1 MVGAGRSG
9 KVTKL
14 NRQVIDVPVE
24 KVPGIEK
31 LFGQMLKMD
40 MSNIPPKF
48 IKAFETTKNIAN
60 DKFKMKAI
68 YESYEL
74 DEFAGDVLKLKNG
87 TVLESKVMAEMFHN
101 SFELVFYIVTLYGYE
116 EVDEAEQN
124 MFNKLFLDNWGTAY
138 IECADSW
145 VTKTIA
151 KTLEEE
157 AIYATHSFS
166 PGQSDIPLELQ
177 TPVFDLL
184 KPEEIEVSLNDKYM
198 MHPKKTVSGIFGLK
212 LEKDENRIRPCDIC
226 ERRDTCPNVHSE
238 DF

>member
-1 MVGAGRSG
+1 
-9 KVTKL
+9 VTKL
-14 NRQVIDVPVE
+14 KRQIIDVPVE
-24 KVPGIEK
+24 KVIGIEK

-40 MSNIPPKF
+40 MKNIPPKYQ
-48 IKAFETTKNIAN
+48 KAFDRTKNIAD

-74 DEFAGDVLKLKNG
+74 EKIDGDCLKLRNG
-87 TVLESKVMAEMFHN
+87 TVIKSKIMSEIFLN

-116 EVDEAEQN
+116 EADEAEEN
-124 MFNKLFLDNWGTAY
+124 MFDKLFLDHWGTAF

-145 VTKTIA
+145 VTKTLA

-157 AIYATHSFS
+157 EIYVTHSFS
-166 PGQSDIPLELQ
+166 PGQSDIPLEMQ
-177 TPVFDLL
+177 TPIFELL
-184 KPEEIEVSLNDKYM
+184 MPDEIGVSLNSRYM
-198 MHPKKTVSGIFGLK
+198 MHPKKTVSGIMGLK
-212 LEKDENRIRPCDIC
+212 RQKDENRIRPCDIC